1 MEPGCDW
8 MDGRVDL
15 GGLWKGGWMDGGM
28 GAGWMVLRYLDGK
41 FIGWSVFKH
50 LVIKIISILIIQ
62 TYSQPMLH
70 LPYIFYQSGPKI
82 CVYLQPMVDPAV
94 IGTKA

>member
-8 MDGRVDL
+8 MDGRVDGGWMDDGRVDL
-15 GGLWKGGWMDGGM
+15 GGLWKGGF
-28 GAGWMVLRYLDGK
+28 GWMVLRYLDGK

-50 LVIKIISILIIQ
+50 LVIKIVSILIKH
-62 TYSQPMLH
+62 TAYGT
-70 LPYIFYQSGPKI
+70 PYVFYQSRPKI
-82 CVYLQPMVDPAV
+82 RVYLQPMVNPAV